1 MALSGHWNVDS
12 VCGVDKCGAAVRH
25 ETVSSMVGNL
35 AWLMVLT
42 CWPMWWIVVGSSV
55 VSLVEMEAVNFYRRE
70 SAALKVSEWLFER
83 ESPAALVVEWTAL
96 QKRVDSVS
104 EVVGSSTERRDRHRL
119 FNREA
124 WPRLGLG
131 SGRLLSTNPTI
142 ADTLRPSSMLN
153 FPSAQSS
160 TFRELGW
167 GNDS

>member
-1 MALSGHWNVDS
+1 
-12 VCGVDKCGAAVRH
+12 
-25 ETVSSMVGNL
+25 
-35 AWLMVLT
+35 
-42 CWPMWWIVVGSSV
+42 MWWIVVGSSV

-124 WPRLGLG
+124 
-131 SGRLLSTNPTI
+131 
-142 ADTLRPSSMLN
+142 
-153 FPSAQSS
+153 
-160 TFRELGW
+160 
-167 GNDS
+167 